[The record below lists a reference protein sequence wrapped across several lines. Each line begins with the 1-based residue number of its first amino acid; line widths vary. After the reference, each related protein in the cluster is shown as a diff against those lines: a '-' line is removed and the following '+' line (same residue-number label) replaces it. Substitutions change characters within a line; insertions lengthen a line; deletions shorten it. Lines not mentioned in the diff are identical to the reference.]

1 MLPRRSEEMFMK
13 KVHLMSLMAASAF
26 SMLSGANADPAAGIK
41 WHPGHYM
48 SIRNSHRYD
57 DQDLGYVR
65 VLANEP
71 AVMGILR
78 DWKWRDVE
86 PTKGEYDFSEI
97 DDYLNAVKKLPGSKH
112 FIIRIENRT
121 FGGQKG
127 IVVPDYLLNDAA
139 YAGGQIAMAHGVVA
153 RIWEPAVMDRLIAL
167 TQALSARYDAEPL
180 VEGISTSETAISFN
194 ADNPA
199 PASYST
205 GALLEQLERLIGA
218 SRTAWA
224 HSNVFAETNFL
235 GSNQQMEAFIAYC
248 AEHQAVIGGP
258 DVVPETPIQSE
269 QIMRGGLGASKDYRG
284 IVAIKAEVQNSSLGE
299 RWKFPPSA
307 LYQQAY
313 EIDRANF
320 IFWDRND
327 YYGDAAQRWDTGILP
342 FVRSIKGVT
351 VTTCPASFQGK
362 CNSK

>member
-1 MLPRRSEEMFMK
+1 M
-13 KVHLMSLMAASAF
+13 
-26 SMLSGANADPAAGIK
+26 SMLSHAKADPAAAIK

-48 SIRNSHRYD
+48 SIRNNHRYD
-57 DQDLGYVR
+57 DQDFGYIR
-65 VLANEP
+65 ELANEP
-71 AVMGILR
+71 TVMGILR

-86 PTKGEYDFSEI
+86 PKKGEYDFSEI
-97 DDYLNAVKKLPGSKH
+97 DDYLKAVKKLPNPKH
-112 FIIRIENRT
+112 FIIRIENRA
-121 FGGQKG
+121 FGGQKAM
-127 IVVPDYLLNDAA
+127 VVPDYLLNDAA
-139 YAGGQIAMAHGVVA
+139 YAGGQIPMAHGVVA
-153 RIWEPAVMDRLIAL
+153 RIWEAAVMDRLIAL
-167 TQALSARYDAEPL
+167 TQALAARYDAEPL

-199 PASYST
+199 PASFST
-205 GALLEQLERLIGA
+205 GALLEQLERLIA
-218 SRTAWA
+218 AARTAWA

-258 DVVPETPIQSE
+258 DVVPDTPSQSE
-269 QIMRGGLGASKDYRG
+269 QILRGGLGSSKDYRG

-299 RWKFPPSA
+299 RWKFPPSV
-307 LYQQAY
+307 LYQNAY

-327 YYGDAAQRWDTGILP
+327 FYGDATEKWNTGILP
-342 FVRSIKGVT
+342 FIRSVKGQT

-362 CNSK
+362 CNTK